1 MRLKRIVI
9 ALVLVA
15 FLAPIS
21 ALANGIFDFTIP
33 TTSLLGTPR
42 ISSVK
47 GSGGTANSG
56 VTLPVTNGFLDV
68 TSSRSGWLN
77 WTSGGTLEITGTG
90 TIGSL
95 SVNGDLLQ
103 GNFGGLA
110 FPNLGEVSLLGFS
123 GTINPVLAAYY
134 GLSSS
139 AVDANIFLGL
149 RNVVFEV
156 GARNGVVST
165 PEEGGIGATAMIL
178 LAAAFCFAVGVRL
191 KIIRH
196 AY

>member
-1 MRLKRIVI
+1 MRLKRMMVVL
-9 ALVLVA
+9 ALVA

-33 TTSLLGTPR
+33 TISLLGTPQ

-47 GSGGTANSG
+47 GSGGAAHSG

-68 TSSRSGWLN
+68 TGSGGWLN
-77 WTSGGTLEITGTG
+77 WTSGGTLEVTGTG

-95 SVNGDLLQ
+95 SVSGDLLE
-103 GNFGGLA
+103 GSFGGLA
-110 FPNLGEVSLLGFS
+110 FPHLGQVSLVGFS
-123 GTINPVLAAYY
+123 GTINPVLATYY

-139 AVDANIFLGL
+139 AVNANIYVGL
-149 RNVVFEV
+149 RNVIFEV
-156 GARNGVVST
+156 GVQNGAVST
-165 PEEGGIGATAMIL
+165 PEMGGIGATAMIL
-178 LAAAFCFAVGVRL
+178 LAALFCFAVGVRL